1 MSEEYLF
8 TQDAGTVSYDSCNI
22 DGITVDDDGT
32 AAFDWNEIPV
42 VEIDE
47 PPHAEAF
54 ETDTFYKIPD
64 ATVARPIKQPYIEN
78 DSVTWLKKPAEELRK
93 MAWSLDNAPYTLG
106 HPDTGMVKRVEDIH
120 GFWKSPH
127 YDSDEE
133 RLKED
138 LYVPT
143 NDSEAKEFVEQNQDV
158 SVGFYNRRAAEYDGD
173 TGDLT
178 DDEVDGFQVDMY
190 GNHIAGV
197 KRGRCSEAEGCG
209 LDEGVQAGKIIS
221 ETVDDADVGGDGDAD
236 ENCDPC
242 TKTMTDNDD
251 DSGFDITVKTDD
263 LSLDSL
269 EEQFDRVA
277 ELRES
282 YDAATESLNE
292 IREDFDEHDFD
303 VDADECPCETVEE
316 VLHSH
321 DDLENELGEVREE
334 LDGYRAEE
342 VDEALD
348 ELVELNADRDQWEDA
363 DLDEI
368 REEIDRR
375 EEVLDGIDTTT
386 KGAGSG
392 AEETT
397 DEDDTEKT
405 LSGRRTFGRGHN
417 A

>member
-1 MSEEYLF
+1 
-8 TQDAGTVSYDSCNI
+8 
-22 DGITVDDDGT
+22 
-32 AAFDWNEIPV
+32 
-42 VEIDE
+42 
-47 PPHAEAF
+47 
-54 ETDTFYKIPD
+54 
-64 ATVARPIKQPYIEN
+64 
-78 DSVTWLKKPAEELRK
+78 
-93 MAWSLDNAPYTLG
+93 
-106 HPDTGMVKRVEDIH
+106 
-120 GFWKSPH
+120 
-127 YDSDEE
+127 
-133 RLKED
+133 
-138 LYVPT
+138 
-143 NDSEAKEFVEQNQDV
+143 V

-292 IREDFDEHDFD
+292 IREDLDEHDFD